1 MVYRNNV
8 TRIIMRYF
16 QFNIC
21 ILLIFSFLFVG
32 CSDNEK
38 DRTGDVSA
46 IQDEQVPDYSLMEV
60 THYHYKDGLLRMAI
74 TFEEGKF
81 YSDTGELNI
90 DKCTYIYYDINETMV
105 SRGRSKEAKI
115 FDNQSL
121 IIAEN
126 DVVIISEVN
135 GAVLETDYL
144 EWHGREEQFVTE
156 RPVTITRPNG
166 DMISGI
172 GMIADITLRYI
183 TIKKDV
189 TGSFSD
195 TQ

>member
-1 MVYRNNV
+1 M
-8 TRIIMRYF
+8 RIIVRYF

-21 ILLIFSFLFVG
+21 VLLLFSFCLVG

-38 DRTGDVSA
+38 SRTGEVPD
-46 IQDEQVPDYSLMEV
+46 IKEEQVPEYSLMEV
-60 THYHYKDGLLRMAI
+60 KHYHYKDGLLRLEI
-74 TFEEGKF
+74 TFEEGEY
-81 YSDTGELNI
+81 YSDTEELNI
-90 DKCTYIYYDINETMV
+90 DNCTYIYYDINETIV
-105 SRGRSKEAKI
+105 SKGRSRKAKV

-121 IIAEN
+121 IIAEK

-144 EWHGREEQFVTE
+144 EWHGKEEQFVTE
-156 RPVTITRPNG
+156 RPVTITRQNG

-183 TIKKDV
+183 TIKKGV

-195 TQ
+195 TQK

>member
-1 MVYRNNV
+1 
-8 TRIIMRYF
+8 MRYF
-16 QFNIC
+16 QFTIW
-21 ILLIFSFLFVG
+21 LIFLFSFFFVG

-38 DRTGDVSA
+38 DRTGEVSG
-46 IQDEQVPDYSLMEV
+46 IKEERVPDYSLMEV
-60 THYHYKDGLLRMAI
+60 THYHYKDGLLRLEI

-81 YSDTGELNI
+81 YSDTEELNI
-90 DKCTYIYYDINETMV
+90 DNCTYVYYDINETIV
-105 SRGRSKEAKI
+105 SRGGSKEAKV

-121 IIAEN
+121 IIAEK
-126 DVVIISEVN
+126 DVVVISEVN

-144 EWHGREEQFVTE
+144 EWHGRDEQFVTD
-156 RPVTITRPNG
+156 RPVRITRKNG

-189 TGSFSD
+189 TGSFND
-195 TQ
+195 MQE